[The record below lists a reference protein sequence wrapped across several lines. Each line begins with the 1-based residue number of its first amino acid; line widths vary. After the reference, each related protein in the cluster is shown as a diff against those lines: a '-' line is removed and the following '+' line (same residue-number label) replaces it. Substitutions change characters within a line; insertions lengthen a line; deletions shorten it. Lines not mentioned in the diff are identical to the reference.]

1 MKARSVIHISIIGLL
16 FIVLI
21 QLGGMIYAYKA
32 QMKETEQSVNIC
44 FWMAFTETVDD
55 MVNNLPYPDGT
66 RINMIHYPERLNL
79 NRAEFNNRGM
89 QQTAQVLRK
98 VYKLG
103 EFPLDKLDSILHKK
117 LEYTSIGGDVAIEL
131 FDVNTGEIL
140 KRTNSR
146 LHTSIVSITS
156 EKAFTY
162 KDKGEAVRAIVVF
175 PFADIMRNVVI
186 LFAVT
191 LLLLSVTVYVLV
203 LQIKSI
209 VRQQHNLQEQQQ
221 NFYVLAEQMRL
232 PVGEIV
238 SEMPLEKWDFIDFF

>member
-162 KDKGEAVRAIVVF
+162 KD
-175 PFADIMRNVVI
+175 
-186 LFAVT
+186 
-191 LLLLSVTVYVLV
+191 
-203 LQIKSI
+203 
-209 VRQQHNLQEQQQ
+209 
-221 NFYVLAEQMRL
+221 
-232 PVGEIV
+232 
-238 SEMPLEKWDFIDFF
+238 